1 MNQGVPGN
9 RISLVIPD
17 LASHVMEGYDSVEE
31 MQNEADVIYPA
42 AFEDELVESK
52 VLASLET
59 LGVTVYRNAVVME
72 LLSDNEQTK
81 LLGVKIKLLDFVK

>member
-1 MNQGVPGN
+1 
-9 RISLVIPD
+9 
-17 LASHVMEGYDSVEE
+17 MEGYDSVEE

-59 LGVTVYRNAVVME
+59 LGVTIYRNAVVME